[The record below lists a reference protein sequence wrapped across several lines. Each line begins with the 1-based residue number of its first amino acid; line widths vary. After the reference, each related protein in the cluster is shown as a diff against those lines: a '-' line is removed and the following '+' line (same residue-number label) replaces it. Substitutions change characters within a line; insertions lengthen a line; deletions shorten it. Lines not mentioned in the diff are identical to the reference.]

1 MRTLRLGI
9 ASLVDAVSLSECGY
23 AANVGQPDQRM
34 PLCRVE
40 LPRES
45 VVVTK
50 SRRSDARLRL
60 ADLKASQGKN
70 EAILPEVSSMQSL

>member
-1 MRTLRLGI
+1 MRTHRPGA
-9 ASLVDAVSLSECGY
+9 ASLVGAASLSECGY
-23 AANVGQPDQRM
+23 AANVGQLDQWI

-45 VVVTK
+45 VVVMT

-60 ADLKASQGKN
+60 ADLKASRGKN
-70 EAILPEVSSMQSL
+70 ESILPEVSSMQSL

>member
-1 MRTLRLGI
+1 MRTLRPGT
-9 ASLVDAVSLSECGY
+9 ASLVGAVSLSERGY
-23 AANVGQPDQRM
+23 AANVGQPDQWI

-45 VVVTK
+45 VVVMK

-60 ADLKASQGKN
+60 ADLKASRGEN
-70 EAILPEVSSMQSL
+70 ESISPEVSSMQSL